1 MDPLAEQKDDSP
13 PLPRGRAARAP
24 FIERKRA
31 ERRHARVRA
40 VALVQ
45 EPLTPEQ
52 AAHDPLPPLRGGGLG
67 RRSAWVLAMV
77 IGSVAV
83 HIGILVVGFAV
94 GGREKGKKENL
105 RQEVKIEVRE
115 TKVEPPPPPVEKPPE
130 PERRMKTPPKTVEA
144 PEPPPPK
151 APPPSKAPPRVVG
164 LSMESTTEGGGGPSF
179 AVGNTR
185 EGKTAAKAQNP
196 ADVQKV
202 APPVAEVEDEKVNKA
217 ATRIPVAGV
226 KLTTATPKGARRK
239 PPFPETL
246 KSQGIEADVTVMLF
260 LDETGKV
267 VKVRILK
274 PSEYPE
280 FNEAA
285 RKTAMSEEYEP
296 ATRDG
301 VPMASSVQF
310 TYRFRLEDE

>member
-24 FIERKRA
+24 FVERKRA

-40 VALVQ
+40 AALVV

-52 AAHDPLPPLRGGGLG
+52 AAHDPLPALRGGGLSS
-67 RRSAWVLAMV
+67 RSAWVLAML

-83 HIGILVVGFAV
+83 HVAILAVGFAL

-130 PERRMKTPPKTVEA
+130 PERRMKTPPKAVEA

-151 APPPSKAPPRVVG
+151 TPPPSKAPPRVVG

-185 EGKTAAKAQNP
+185 EGKTADKAQNP

-226 KLTTATPKGARRK
+226 KYAAQAQGDEEAALPRDAEEPGDRSDVPVMLPRRDRQGREGQDPQGVGVPGVRRGGAQGGHGGGVRAGDARRRAVAYGHY
-239 PPFPETL
+239 
-246 KSQGIEADVTVMLF
+246 S
-260 LDETGKV
+260 
-267 VKVRILK
+267 
-274 PSEYPE
+274 
-280 FNEAA
+280 
-285 RKTAMSEEYEP
+285 YES
-296 ATRDG
+296 G
-301 VPMASSVQF
+301 
-310 TYRFRLEDE
+310 

>member
-13 PLPRGRAARAP
+13 PLPRGRSARAP

-40 VALVQ
+40 AALVVD
-45 EPLTPEQ
+45 PLTPEQ
-52 AAHDPLPPLRGGGLG
+52 AAYDPLPPLRGAGLG
-67 RRSAWVLAMV
+67 GRSAWLLAML

-83 HIGILVVGFAV
+83 HIAILVVGFAL
-94 GGREKGKKENL
+94 GGREKGKKDNL

-130 PERRMKTPPKTVEA
+130 PERRMKTPPKVAEA

-151 APPPSKAPPRVVG
+151 TPPSKAPPRVVG
-164 LSMESTTEGGGGPSF
+164 LNFESTSEGGGGPSF

-185 EGKTAAKAQNP
+185 EGKTADKAQNP
-196 ADVQKV
+196 ADVSKI

-226 KLTTATPKGARRK
+226 KYEQPKRKKPSK
-239 PPFPETL
+239 PPYPEIL
-246 KSQGIEADVTVMLF
+246 KSQGIEADVAVMLS

-267 VKVRILK
+267 VKVKILK
-274 PSEYPE
+274 ESQYPE

-285 RKTAMSEEYEP
+285 RRTAMNEEFEP

-301 VPMASSVQF
+301 VPIAFSVSF

>member
-13 PLPRGRAARAP
+13 PVPRGRAARAP

-40 VALVQ
+40 AALVS

-52 AAHDPLPPLRGGGLG
+52 AAHDPLPPLRGGGLS
-67 RRSAWVLAMV
+67 RRSAWLLAML

-83 HIGILVVGFAV
+83 HIGILVVGFAL

-151 APPPSKAPPRVVG
+151 VPPPSKAPPRVVG

-202 APPVAEVEDEKVNKA
+202 APPIAEVEDEKVNKA

-226 KLTTATPKGARRK
+226 TITQPKRK
-239 PPFPETL
+239 SVKKPRYPEVL
-246 KSQGIEADVTVMLF
+246 KSQAIEADVPVMLSI
-260 LDETGKV
+260 DETGKV
-267 VKVRILK
+267 VKVKVLK
-274 PSEYPE
+274 ASEYPE
-280 FNEAA
+280 FDEAA
-285 RKTAMSEEYEP
+285 RKAAMEEEFEP
-296 ATRDG
+296 ATKDG
-301 VPMASSVQF
+301 VPMAYSISF

>member
-1 MDPLAEQKDDSP
+1 MDPLAEQKNDSP

-24 FIERKRA
+24 FVERKRA

-40 VALVQ
+40 AALVVEQ
-45 EPLTPEQ
+45 LTPEQ
-52 AAHDPLPPLRGGGLG
+52 AAHDPLPPLRGGGLS
-67 RRSAWVLAMV
+67 RRSAWVLAML

-83 HIGILVVGFAV
+83 HIAILAVGFAL

-130 PERRMKTPPKTVEA
+130 PERRMKTPPKVVEA

-151 APPPSKAPPRVVG
+151 TPPPSKAPPRVVG

-185 EGKTAAKAQNP
+185 EGKTAAKAQSP
-196 ADVQKV
+196 ADVQRI

-226 KLTTATPKGARRK
+226 TITQPKRK
-239 PPFPETL
+239 SAKKPHYPETL
-246 KSQGIEADVTVMLF
+246 KSQGIEADVPVMLS

-267 VKVRILK
+267 VKVKILK
-274 PSEYPE
+274 PSQYPE
-280 FNEAA
+280 FDEAA
-285 RKTAMSEEYEP
+285 RKAAMEEEFEP
-296 ATRDG
+296 ALKAD
-301 VPMASSVQF
+301 VPMAFTISF

>member
-1 MDPLAEQKDDSP
+1 MDPLAEQKNHSP
-13 PLPRGRAARAP
+13 PLPRGRVARAP
-24 FIERKRA
+24 FVERKRA

-40 VALVQ
+40 AALVV

-52 AAHDPLPPLRGGGLG
+52 AAHDPLPPLRGGGLS
-67 RRSAWVLAMV
+67 RRSAWVLAML

-83 HIGILVVGFAV
+83 HVAILVVGFAV

-130 PERRMKTPPKTVEA
+130 PERRMKTPPKVVEA

-151 APPPSKAPPRVVG
+151 TPPSKAPPRVVG

-185 EGKTAAKAQNP
+185 EGKTADKAQNP

-202 APPVAEVEDEKVNKA
+202 APPVADIEDEKVNKA

-226 KLTTATPKGARRK
+226 KYEQPKRIGKKK
-239 PPFPETL
+239 PRYPETL
-246 KSQGIEADVTVMLF
+246 KSQGIEANVPVMLS

-267 VKVRILK
+267 VKVKILK
-274 PSEYPE
+274 ESEYPE
-280 FNEAA
+280 FNEAV
-285 RKTAMSEEYEP
+285 RKAAMEEEFEP
-296 ATRDG
+296 AKRDG
-301 VPMASSVQF
+301 VPVAFSISF
-310 TYRFRLEDE
+310 TYQFRLEDQ

>member
-13 PLPRGRAARAP
+13 LPPRGRSARAP

-40 VALVQ
+40 AALVS

-52 AAHDPLPPLRGGGLG
+52 AAHDPLPPLRGGGLS
-67 RRSAWVLAMV
+67 RRSAWVLAMF

-83 HIGILVVGFAV
+83 HVAILVVGFAL
-94 GGREKGKKENL
+94 GGREKGKKDNL

-130 PERRMKTPPKTVEA
+130 PERRMKTPPKVVEA
-144 PEPPPPK
+144 PEPPPK
-151 APPPSKAPPRVVG
+151 TPPPSKAPPRVVG

-185 EGKTAAKAQNP
+185 EGKTADKAQNP
-196 ADVQKV
+196 ADVSKV
-202 APPVAEVEDEKVNKA
+202 APPVAEIEDVKVNKA

-226 KLTTATPKGARRK
+226 SWEQPKRIGKKK
-239 PPFPETL
+239 PQYPETL
-246 KSQGIEADVTVMLF
+246 KSQGIEANVSVMLSI
-260 LDETGKV
+260 DETGKV
-267 VKVRILK
+267 VKVKILK
-274 PSEYPE
+274 ESEYPE
-280 FNEAA
+280 FNESVRKAA
-285 RKTAMSEEYEP
+285 MEEEFEP
-296 ATRDG
+296 AKRDG
-301 VPMASSVQF
+301 VPTAYSISF
-310 TYRFRLEDE
+310 TYQFRLDDE

>member
-24 FIERKRA
+24 FVERKRA

-40 VALVQ
+40 AALVS

-52 AAHDPLPPLRGGGLG
+52 AAHDPLPPLRGGGLSG
-67 RRSAWVLAMV
+67 RSAWVLAML

-83 HIGILVVGFAV
+83 HVAILAIGFAL

-130 PERRMKTPPKTVEA
+130 PERRMKTPPKVVEA

-151 APPPSKAPPRVVG
+151 TPPPSKAPPRVVG

-185 EGKTAAKAQNP
+185 EGKTADKAQS
-196 ADVQKV
+196 AGGR
-202 APPVAEVEDEKVNKA
+202 A
-217 ATRIPVAGV
+217 AASRRPSPRSRTRRSTRRQPGSRS
-226 KLTTATPKGARRK
+226 PGSRSRSPSARPRRSLAY
-239 PPFPETL
+239 PETL
-246 KSQGIEADVTVMLF
+246 KSQGIEADVPVMVS

-267 VKVRILK
+267 VKVKILK
-274 PSEYPE
+274 ASEYPE

-285 RKTAMSEEYEP
+285 RKAAMEEEFEP

-301 VPMASSVQF
+301 VPMAYELSYI
-310 TYRFRLEDE
+310 YRFRLEDE